1 MRSQRQLNLTQ
12 TCYRILYDD
21 GVVVLEIERDVRAE
35 GRTLT
40 EHIQMLEGKVSLY
53 NIKLILLDRHCVS
66 NMEYRLLL
74 GKVTAALEDKFIR
87 RRTHLHRLSQGEHI
101 TNNVLEIR

>member
-1 MRSQRQLNLTQ
+1 MLDNKLSVSRLLVRSQRQLNLTQ

-40 EHIQMLEGKVSLY
+40 EHIQMLEGKVTLY
-53 NIKLILLDRHCVS
+53 NVQLILLDCHRIS
-66 NMEYRLLL
+66 NMENRLLL
-74 GKVTAALEDKFIR
+74 GKIAPALEDQFIR
-87 RRTHLHRLSQGEHI
+87 R
-101 TNNVLEIR
+101 